1 MKNLPHKIRA
11 FFWRWH
17 KRVGLLL
24 AIPLIP
30 IIFSGFL
37 LNHTSQLQLSQSSI
51 RQPLLLDYY
60 GMSLP
65 KLNAAN
71 IDDALVVGDSNYNVY
86 LDDKLIT
93 QCRGKLVGI
102 APWQTGFVIG
112 CQEELLLVSDAGDV
126 QERINHSLGL
136 PVPVSMI
143 ATCDQRVCTTSQK
156 QNYRVDI
163 ENLKWTPVS
172 DQQTWQVS
180 NLYQLPHKQLT
191 SIKTELSLEQLLHDI
206 HSGSILGSLGVFL
219 VDLAGLFILFL
230 ALLCC

>member
-65 KLNAAN
+65 KLNAVN
-71 IDDALVVGDSNYNVY
+71 IDDAIVVGDSNHNVY
-86 LDDKLIT
+86 IDDSLIT
-93 QCRGKLVGI
+93 QCRGKLVGV

-112 CQEELLLVSDAGDV
+112 CQEELL
-126 QERINHSLGL
+126 
-136 PVPVSMI
+136 
-143 ATCDQRVCTTSQK
+143 
-156 QNYRVDI
+156 Y
-163 ENLKWTPVS
+163 
-172 DQQTWQVS
+172 
-180 NLYQLPHKQLT
+180 
-191 SIKTELSLEQLLHDI
+191 
-206 HSGSILGSLGVFL
+206 
-219 VDLAGLFILFL
+219 
-230 ALLCC
+230 